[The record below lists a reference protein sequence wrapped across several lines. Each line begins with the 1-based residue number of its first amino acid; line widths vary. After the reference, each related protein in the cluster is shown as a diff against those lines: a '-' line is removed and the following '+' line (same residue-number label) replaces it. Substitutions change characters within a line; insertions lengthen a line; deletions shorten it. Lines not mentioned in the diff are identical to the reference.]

1 MLTSQGKNEGL
12 SKNQSTNFQTDN
24 LKSFIEIYKSN
35 REEKK
40 KNYNK
45 KKHQKMT

>member
-45 KKHQKMT
+45 KSQKMT

>member
-12 SKNQSTNFQTDN
+12 SKNQSANFQTDN

-40 KNYNK
+40 KNYNLK
-45 KKHQKMT
+45 KPKK

>member
-1 MLTSQGKNEGL
+1 MSKEKKEDLL
-12 SKNQSTNFQTDN
+12 KNQSTNFQTDDF
-24 LKSFIEIYKSN
+24 KSFIEIYQIN

-40 KNYNK
+40 KDYNK